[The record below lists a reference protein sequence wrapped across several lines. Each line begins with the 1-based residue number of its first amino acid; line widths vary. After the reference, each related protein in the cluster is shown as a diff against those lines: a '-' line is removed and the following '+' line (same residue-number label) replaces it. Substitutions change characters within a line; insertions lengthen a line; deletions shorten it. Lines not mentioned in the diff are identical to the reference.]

1 MSVIADPLAT
11 PPRVAFA
18 VGRSVGSA
26 PLRNRVR
33 RRLRALARAHA
44 ADLAPGWYLIGADA
58 SFASSPFPT
67 ADAQF
72 QALARAARPDPPP
85 AAVPACGHEDER

>member
-1 MSVIADPLAT
+1 MSVITDPLAA

-33 RRLRALARAHA
+33 RRLRALAREHA
-44 ADLAPGWYLIGADA
+44 GELAPGWYLVGADA
-58 SFASSPFPT
+58 SFARSPSVE
-67 ADAQF
+67 AEAQF
-72 QALARAARPDPPP
+72 GALVTAALPKGVRPGSDAEEPP
-85 AAVPACGHEDER
+85 R

>member
-44 ADLAPGWYLIGADA
+44 DELAPGWYLVGADA
-58 SFASSPFPT
+58 SFARSPFGEAQGQFRRLVVAARSGDVFPGSSPEE
-67 ADAQF
+67 A
-72 QALARAARPDPPP
+72 
-85 AAVPACGHEDER
+85 GG

>member
-1 MSVIADPLAT
+1 MSVITDPLAT

-33 RRLRALARAHA
+33 RRLRALVRDHA
-44 ADLAPGWYLIGADA
+44 DELAPGWYLVGADA
-58 SFASSPFPT
+58 SFAHSPF
-67 ADAQF
+67 AEAEAQF
-72 QALARAARPDPPP
+72 GALLAALPRDVSP
-85 AAVPACGHEDER
+85 GRGQEKGLR